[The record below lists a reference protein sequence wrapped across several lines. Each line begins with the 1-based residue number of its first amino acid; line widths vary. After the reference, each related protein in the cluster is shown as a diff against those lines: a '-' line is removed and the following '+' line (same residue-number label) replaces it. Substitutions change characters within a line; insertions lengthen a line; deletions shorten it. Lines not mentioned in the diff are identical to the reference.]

1 VHSTLRLTQG
11 SAYSVGIIAFVVAT
25 ILMLLAAC
33 VPPTTDPDLYNRAE
47 SSQATASAAVAAAQ
61 YYSSQ
66 LTATEQSHEREME
79 ATWQANHI
87 QATERA
93 WSANAT
99 ATAQAGNVTATA
111 QAWQATA
118 TQRSWDVTA
127 TADSASVEAFAT
139 AQAGQAASV
148 VLAVERERMTNQVQ
162 AVAPWAITIGA
173 FVVAVIATLRWT
185 RVRVIKTGV
194 LGDKPLLLDVV
205 DGVVTDP
212 DLIVNASSGITRED
226 VKLLSAP
233 LPAIQAQAKMRDQ
246 LTDLAT
252 RGTPD
257 ESRRKAAARIVAANS
272 LPVPAQVQVQVIEP
286 ARALPMLQDVLPGIV
301 RDAIEA
307 DVLSNEEKS

>member
-1 VHSTLRLTQG
+1 MPPLSRI
-11 SAYSVGIIAFVVAT
+11 VGIIAFVVAAT
-25 ILMLLAAC
+25 LMLLAAC
-33 VPPTTDPDLYNRAE
+33 VPSEATDLYYQAG

-66 LTATEQSHEREME
+66 LTATAQSHERAME

-93 WSANAT
+93 WNANAT

-118 TQRSWDVTA
+118 TQRAWDVTA
-127 TADSASVEAFAT
+127 TADAASVEAFAT

-148 VLAVERERMTNQVQ
+148 VLAVERERMTNQGQ

-173 FVVAVIATLRWT
+173 FTVAVIAALRWT
-185 RVRVIKTGV
+185 RVRVISTGV
-194 LGDKPLLLDVV
+194 LGDKPLLLDIV

-212 DLIVNASSGITRED
+212 DLIVNASSGIKRED

-233 LPAIQAQAKMRDQ
+233 SPVIQAQAKMRDQ
-246 LTDLAT
+246 MTDLAT

-257 ESRRKAAARIVAANS
+257 TSRRKAAARIATNAPPPVA
-272 LPVPAQVQVQVIEP
+272 QVQVIEP